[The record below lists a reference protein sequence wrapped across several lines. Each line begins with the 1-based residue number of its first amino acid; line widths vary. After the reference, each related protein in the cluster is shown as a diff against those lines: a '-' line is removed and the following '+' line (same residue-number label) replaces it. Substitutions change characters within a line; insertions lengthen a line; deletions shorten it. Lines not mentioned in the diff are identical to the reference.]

1 MYLGVTEAKPLED
14 YKLLL
19 TFDNNEKRVF
29 NVMPYLGK
37 GIFAELKDLK
47 VFSSVRVEFDTIS
60 WANGADLDPEILYE
74 DSLPLNQ
81 L

>member
-1 MYLGVTEAKPLED
+1 MYWGLYSDRL
-14 YKLLL
+14 
-19 TFDNNEKRVF
+19 
-29 NVMPYLGK
+29 LGK

>member
-1 MYLGVTEAKPLED
+1 MYLGVTEVTPLED

-74 DSLPLNQ
+74 DSLPLDS
-81 L
+81 